1 MITSRLGPLALL
13 IITAGCGGADG
24 RSVPAEAP
32 ASAPTGLRVE
42 TLLLTPDV
50 FEDVIEVTGS
60 VEAIHDATLS
70 ARSSG
75 TVESLVPLGKL
86 VREGEVVARLDQG
99 FVSATLE
106 QAEANIATARSAADL
121 ARDNF
126 GRQEPLF
133 QDSIISALEYHGLL
147 AQLQQADAALS
158 AAKAVHTQAHEQLD
172 NTEVLAPFAGSIEA
186 QYVERGEQ
194 VAPGVNVLRIVDA
207 RRVRVVLGIPERYA
221 GDIELGT
228 EIRFSVDAYRGVP
241 RTGTVTFAGSTINP
255 SNRTFTVEAEVD
267 NSDRRLKPE
276 MIVEAV
282 VSRERI
288 DSVLVVPRVAI
299 LRDEAGSSV
308 FVVRQG
314 ESGPIAAR
322 MPIVTGAS
330 YAGRVLVAS
339 GLQAGEE
346 IVVAGQNTL
355 TQGDAVF
362 VDTRY
367 SRLDA
372 QGIPQQ

>member
-1 MITSRLGPLALL
+1 M
-13 IITAGCGGADG
+13 
-24 RSVPAEAP
+24 
-32 ASAPTGLRVE
+32 E
-42 TLLLTPDV
+42 TLLLTPDI

-106 QAEANIATARSAADL
+106 QAKANIATARSAADL

-147 AQLQQADAALS
+147 AQLQQAEAALN
-158 AAKAVHTQAHEQLD
+158 AAEAVHTQAHEQLD

-308 FVVRQG
+308 FVVQQG
-314 ESGPIAAR
+314 ESGPMAAR

-339 GLQAGEE
+339 GLQAGQE

-367 SRLDA
+367 SKLDA